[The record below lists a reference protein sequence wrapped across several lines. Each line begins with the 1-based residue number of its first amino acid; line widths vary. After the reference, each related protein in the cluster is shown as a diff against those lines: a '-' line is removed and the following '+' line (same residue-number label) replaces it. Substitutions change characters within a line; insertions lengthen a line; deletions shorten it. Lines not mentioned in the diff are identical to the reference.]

1 MRHPIHAVPTGHLH
15 RTPRFLRHRVW
26 CRGLHVRP
34 IRLLHHLGLVRG
46 KIPVH
51 VQHCAQAHRLSRK
64 KQKINQC
71 ELLVVIA
78 AVMTFGDIF
87 RDREL
92 LVWVDNVPAL
102 SAAVHGYSH
111 APEMASLS
119 NALHLLFAGLSAAPR
134 FLHVPGKAN
143 PAGIPSRVPFV
154 RRDGSHALDPD
165 RLRPA
170 AARVVAALRA
180 CYRPMALP
188 TAAQLGTR
196 EYFICRGVG

>member
-1 MRHPIHAVPTGHLH
+1 MP
-15 RTPRFLRHRVW
+15 
-26 CRGLHVRP
+26 
-34 IRLLHHLGLVRG
+34 
-46 KIPVH
+46 
-51 VQHCAQAHRLSRK
+51 
-64 KQKINQC
+64 
-71 ELLVVIA
+71 
-78 AVMTFGDIF
+78 FGDIF

-92 LVWVDNVPAL
+92 LVCVDNAPAL
-102 SAAVHGYSH
+102 SAAVHDYRH
-111 APEMASLS
+111 APEMAFLS
-119 NALHLLFAGLSAAPR
+119 HALHLLFAGLSAAPR

-196 EYFICRGVG
+196 EYLFVVVLVSPCVFPSSLHKVTPSFESCTPSFTYRGPVSWLRAGRALLPHGARLADPCV